1 MLDLIRTLTQVEH
14 VRKRCLDF
22 SGRPA
27 SQYKGY
33 LGPASV
39 EHPDTPRA
47 PDAVDITVVCSRL
60 AVTLH
65 PTRHPLAYRSRA
77 ASAARVC
84 WPSTRV
90 SRLVSVYPRHNN
102 YYHPLPGRLN
112 RSRVLLTLSDP
123 SPALSTLG
131 KLAAVEKLSIP

>member
-22 SGRPA
+22 PGRPA

-33 LGPASV
+33 LEPASV
-39 EHPDTPRA
+39 EHPNTPRA

-65 PTRHPLAYRSRA
+65 FTRHPLAYRSRA
-77 ASAARVC
+77 ASA
-84 WPSTRV
+84 S
-90 SRLVSVYPRHNN
+90 
-102 YYHPLPGRLN
+102 
-112 RSRVLLTLSDP
+112 SRVLAINKG
-123 SPALSTLG
+123 PATGLCLPETQTTTTSAWTIIDQGYIVGSFAAILDLTLG